1 MSPRQRLSSERG
13 FSLLELLVS
22 TAIMMV
28 VTGAIFAMV
37 NPSQG
42 TAKAQPEASDI
53 QQRMRVG
60 SDTLFKELMMA
71 GAGPYFGAR
80 TGSLLN
86 FFAPVMPR
94 RLGYEAPDDTRT
106 AFSDRVTLAY
116 IPNSYSQTTIEQ
128 AMPPTSAEM
137 KVTYPPNCQVP
148 KTLCGFEIGMTVI
161 IFDNT
166 GHWDTF
172 TLTQVQDAAGHL
184 QHHGQQL
191 NYTYAAGSTVTVA
204 VSYTYFR
211 DASTNQLM
219 RYDGYKT
226 TVPIVDNVVDL
237 KFEYFGDPAP
247 PTKPDPGVG
256 GEANCLYDAMHNLV
270 GLPTL
275 TADEGSLAILPLA
288 QLKDGPWCGAGD
300 NEFDADL
307 LRVRKVRVTL
317 RMQASD
323 AAVRGTN
330 PLLFLNPGRA
340 KQSMAMIPDY
350 VVRFDVTPRNMNLIR

>member
-1 MSPRQRLSSERG
+1 MSARLKSQAG
-13 FSLLELLVS
+13 YSLVELLVS

-42 TAKAQPEASDI
+42 TAKAQPEVSDI
-53 QQRMRVG
+53 QQRMRIG

-94 RLGYEAPDDTRT
+94 RLGYQAPDDTRT
-106 AFSDRVTLAY
+106 AASDRLTLSY
-116 IPNSYSQTTIEQ
+116 IPNSYSQTTIEK
-128 AMPPTSAEM
+128 AMPPNSSEM

-148 KTLCGFEIGMTVI
+148 KELCGFEEGMTVI

-191 NYTYAAGSTVTVA
+191 NYTYAAGSTITVA

-219 RYDGYKT
+219 RYDGYQT
-226 TVPIVDNVVDL
+226 TTPIVDNVVDL

-256 GEANCLYDAMHNLV
+256 GAANCLYDAMHNLV

-275 TADEGSLAILPLA
+275 TADEGSLAILPLE
-288 QLKDGPWCGAGD
+288 QLKDGPWCGGGD

-323 AAVRGTN
+323 VSVRGTN

-340 KQSMAMIPDY
+340 RQSMAMVPDY
-350 VVRFDVTPRNMNLIR
+350 VVRFDITPRNMNLVR

>member
-13 FSLLELLVS
+13 FSMLELLVS

-42 TAKAQPEASDI
+42 TAKAQPEVSDI

-86 FFAPVMPR
+86 FFAPIMPR
-94 RLGYEAPDDTRT
+94 RLGFEAADDTRT
-106 AFSDRVTLAY
+106 AFSDRLTLSY

-128 AMPPTSAEM
+128 AMPPNSVEM

-172 TLTQVQDAAGHL
+172 TLTQVQDDAGHL
-184 QHHGQQL
+184 QHRGQQL
-191 NYTYAAGSTVTVA
+191 NYTYVAGSTVTVA

-211 DASTNQLM
+211 DANTNQLM
-219 RYDGYKT
+219 RYDGYQT

-247 PTKPDPGVG
+247 PTKPDPGIG
-256 GEANCLYDAMHNLV
+256 GGANCLYDAMHNLV

-275 TADEGSLAILPLA
+275 TADEGSLAILPLD
-288 QLKDGPWCGAGD
+288 QLKDGPWCGGGD

-323 AAVRGTN
+323 ASLRGTN

-350 VVRFDVTPRNMNLIR
+350 VVRFDITPRNMNLVR

>member
-42 TAKAQPEASDI
+42 TAKAQPEVSDI
-53 QQRMRVG
+53 QQRMRIG

-94 RLGYEAPDDTRT
+94 RLGYQAPDDTRT
-106 AFSDRVTLAY
+106 AASDRLTLSY
-116 IPNSYSQTTIEQ
+116 IPNSYSQTTIEK
-128 AMPPTSAEM
+128 AMPPNSSEM

-148 KTLCGFEIGMTVI
+148 KELCGFEEGMTVI

-191 NYTYAAGSTVTVA
+191 NYTYEAGSTITVA

-211 DASTNQLM
+211 DATTNQLM
-219 RYDGYKT
+219 RYDGYQT
-226 TVPIVDNVVDL
+226 TTPIVDNVVDL

-256 GEANCLYDAMHNLV
+256 GAANCLYDAMHNLV

-275 TADEGSLAILPLA
+275 TADEGSLAILPLE
-288 QLKDGPWCGAGD
+288 QLKDGPWCGGGD

-323 AAVRGTN
+323 VSVRGTN

-340 KQSMAMIPDY
+340 RQSMAMVPDY
-350 VVRFDVTPRNMNLIR
+350 VVRFDITPRNMNLVR

>member
-1 MSPRQRLSSERG
+1 MSPRQRLASERG

-28 VTGAIFAMV
+28 VTGAIFSMV

-42 TAKAQPEASDI
+42 TAKAQPEVSDI
-53 QQRMRVG
+53 QQRMRIG

-94 RLGYEAPDDTRT
+94 RLGYEAPDDTRS
-106 AFSDRVTLAY
+106 AASDRLTLSY
-116 IPNSYSQTTIEQ
+116 IPNSYSQTTIEK
-128 AMPPTSAEM
+128 AMPPNSSEM

-148 KTLCGFEIGMTVI
+148 KELCGFEEGMTVI

-172 TLTQVQDAAGHL
+172 TLTQVQDGAGHL
-184 QHHGQQL
+184 QHHGQML
-191 NYTYAAGSTVTVA
+191 NYTYEAGSTITVA

-211 DASTNQLM
+211 DANTNQLM

-226 TVPIVDNVVDL
+226 TIPIVDNVVDL

-256 GEANCLYDAMHNLV
+256 GAANCLYDAMHNLV

-275 TADEGSLAILPLA
+275 AADEGSLAILPLE
-288 QLKDGPWCGAGD
+288 QLKDGPWCGGGD

-323 AAVRGTN
+323 VSVRGTN

-340 KQSMAMIPDY
+340 TQSMAMVPDY
-350 VVRFDVTPRNMNLIR
+350 VVRFDITPRNMNLVR